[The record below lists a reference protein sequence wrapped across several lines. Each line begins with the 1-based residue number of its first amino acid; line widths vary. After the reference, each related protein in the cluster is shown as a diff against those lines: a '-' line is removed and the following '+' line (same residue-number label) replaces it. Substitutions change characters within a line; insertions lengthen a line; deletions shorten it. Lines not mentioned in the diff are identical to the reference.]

1 MDTIIDNI
9 LRFPLLPATASAES
23 ILGFL
28 EIIGERTGCDRLEV
42 WQFYRKKN
50 SPEGTLLS
58 SRLYEWNQG
67 SNACVTNPND
77 APFSVSDIR
86 PDLLAALQASKCVN
100 ASVSDLPESE
110 QRILR
115 EQGVKSV
122 CLAGI
127 FFEGALWGMLGL
139 EYLAKE
145 YILSAA
151 EEKSF
156 RQFAQFLGVTVQ
168 TMQENAALR
177 ESDAFFHNVMEATGE
192 MLWSV
197 DSRMC
202 FASISGRVLGVCGYE
217 PEELVGHPWET
228 VFGPIDAALATL
240 SDNTPTFRE
249 VVHTLKRKD
258 GRPCFVQTSAKAF
271 FDANGGVSWLMGSSV
286 DVTKSREIEEK
297 LRRANEQREFVNRQ
311 LAEAVATANQMAV
324 EAQMASATKS
334 EFLANMSHEIRTP
347 MSAILGMIHLVLKTE
362 LQPGQRDYLDK
373 AQNAAQ
379 SLLRIIN
386 DILDFSKIEAGK
398 MELEKAEFSL
408 ESVLRSATDMIT
420 EKASR
425 KGVEVLVSIA
435 PDSCL
440 YLVGDQLR
448 LTQVLINLANNAI
461 KFTDEGEVAL
471 TVSVKKKDD
480 SRTTLLFSVTDTG
493 IGMTRDQMNRVFSP
507 FSQADTS
514 TTRRYGGTG
523 LGLALCK
530 NIVVLL
536 GGELWCESKLGEGSA
551 FHFTATFD
559 VPKGRSVSSD
569 GLFSKKLKD
578 LRFLAVDDN
587 ETSLMV
593 LSGLLMDFGC
603 SAVRQAASGIEALAI
618 LEKEGAKAF
627 DIVLLDWKMPE
638 MDGVQTLR
646 RIRKLMPNEP
656 LAIVMTTAYD
666 RSELAAKLH
675 PGEVSGII
683 TKPFTPSILLNAIQE
698 AFAGDMERVVLHSKE
713 NIAQDFIRGVNIL
726 LTEDNELN
734 QLVASEILG
743 QAGARMT
750 IANNGKEALEILESG
765 AHFDLVLMDI
775 QMPVM
780 DGFTAVKHIRKN
792 PRFEGLPIIAMTAH
806 AMVGDKEKSLRGG
819 MNDHVT
825 KPINPEELFA
835 VIGKWCSVNRNYA
848 HHEETSE
855 DTLEKVLNVASALS
869 KIGGNRDLFL
879 KILLKAKEDVP
890 VLLAK
895 LRLLQA
901 SGDFNGVAGTLRILS
916 GLLGSIGAQDA
927 MAMVK
932 TLEGTP
938 VGEISLDTI
947 TNLESN
953 WKAIAAALQTLN
965 K

>member
-9 LRFPLLPATASAES
+9 LRFPMLPATASVVG

-28 EIIGERTGCDRLEV
+28 QMIGEQSGCDRLEV
-42 WQFYRKKN
+42 WQLYRKKKIA
-50 SPEGTLLS
+50 EGELLAA
-58 SRLYEWNQG
+58 RLYEWKQG
-67 SNACVTNPND
+67 GNACATSPTD
-77 APFSVSDIR
+77 APFSISDFM
-86 PDLLAALQASKCVN
+86 PGLLAALQTSKCVN
-100 ASVSDLPESE
+100 AAVYDLPESE

-127 FFEGALWGMLGL
+127 FFEGTLWGMLGL
-139 EYLAKE
+139 EYLTRE
-145 YILSAA
+145 YILSVE
-151 EEKSF
+151 EEKNF
-156 RQFAQFLGVTVQ
+156 RQSAQFLGVTIQ
-168 TMQENAALR
+168 AMQENAALR

-192 MLWSV
+192 VLWSV

-217 PEELVGHPWET
+217 PEELVGQPWET
-228 VFGPIDAALATL
+228 VFGPIDAALVTL
-240 SDNTPTFRE
+240 SENTPTFRA

-258 GRPCFVQTSAKAF
+258 GRPCFVQTSAKAC
-271 FDANGGVSWLMGSSV
+271 FDASGSVSWLMGSSV

-362 LQPGQRDYLDK
+362 LQSSQRDYLDK

-408 ESVLRSATDMIT
+408 ESVLRNATDMIA

-425 KGVEVLVSIA
+425 KGVEVLVTIS
-435 PDSCL
+435 PDCSL

-448 LTQVLINLANNAI
+448 LAQVLINLANNAI

-471 TVSVKKKDD
+471 SVSVKSKED
-480 SRTTLLFSVTDTG
+480 SRTTLLFSVKDTG
-493 IGMTRDQMNRVFSP
+493 IGMTRDQMHKVFSP

-536 GGELWCESKLGEGSA
+536 GGDLWCESKLGEGSA

-559 VPKGRSVSSD
+559 VPKGRSTSTE

-578 LRFLAVDDN
+578 LRILAVDDN
-587 ETSLMV
+587 ETSLMIM
-593 LSGLLMDFGC
+593 SGLLQDFGC
-603 SAVRQAASGIEALAI
+603 TAVRQATSGKEALSI

-627 DIVLLDWKMPE
+627 DLVLLDWKMPE
-638 MDGVQTLR
+638 LDGVQTVRLFH
-646 RIRKLMPNEP
+646 KMMPDESS
-656 LAIVMTTAYD
+656 AIVMTTAYD
-666 RSELAAKLH
+666 HSDLASQLR
-675 PGEVSGII
+675 PGEVSAII

-698 AFAGDMERVVLHSKE
+698 VFVGDMERVVSHSRE
-713 NIAQDFIRGVNIL
+713 AFAPDAIQGVNIL

-743 QAGARMT
+743 QAGATVT
-750 IANNGKEALEILESG
+750 IANNGKEALEILDGEME
-765 AHFDLVLMDI
+765 FDLVLMDI

-792 PRFEGLPIIAMTAH
+792 PRFEGLPVIAMTAH

-825 KPINPEELFA
+825 KPINPEELFS
-835 VIGKWCSVNRNYA
+835 VISKWCTVTHNYA
-848 HHEETSE
+848 RQEETSM
-855 DTLEKVLNVASALS
+855 DTLEQVLSVASALS
-869 KIGGNRDLFL
+869 KIGGNKDLFR

-890 VLLAK
+890 SLLAK
-895 LRLLQA
+895 LRIQQA
-901 SGDFNGVAGTLRILS
+901 SGDFNDVAVTLKILS
-916 GLLGSIGAQDA
+916 GLLGSIGAQEA
-927 MAMVK
+927 LAMVK
-932 TLEGTP
+932 TLEGVP
-938 VGEISLDTI
+938 VGDISLDTI
-947 TNLESN
+947 TNLETN
-953 WKAIAAALQTLN
+953 WKAIADALQPLC